1 MTFQK
6 TDPTAPLASHPC
18 LYPQEAAS
26 AGMRVPEAGSEAGAG
41 PRGELP
47 DSGGAPCWGRWSM
60 P

>member
-18 LYPQEAAS
+18 LCPQEVAS

-41 PRGELP
+41 PGESCLTAVVP
-47 DSGGAPCWGRWSM
+47 HAGDADPR
-60 P
+60 